1 VIPALV
7 YAAANM
13 PAPGHVKHT
22 GGGNLIFGRTR
33 DDPGDPQALR
43 EIATLLTGAGIP
55 VQMSDHI
62 EVELWTKLAMNCA
75 YNAISALGGARYAQ
89 MVAMDEVRSLMRDAV
104 NEVAQVA
111 RARGI
116 DLPERIV
123 EDAMKLADAMPQ
135 TLSSTAQDIQS
146 GRRTEIDHLNGY
158 VVRTGEALGI
168 ATPINRTLNAL
179 IKLVEQVKSDRAI
192 E

>member
-1 VIPALV
+1 
-7 YAAANM
+7 
-13 PAPGHVKHT
+13 
-22 GGGNLIFGRTR
+22 
-33 DDPGDPQALR
+33 
-43 EIATLLTGAGIP
+43 
-55 VQMSDHI
+55 
-62 EVELWTKLAMNCA
+62 MNCA